1 VGVVGTFGIAGCVV
15 VDDEEGV
22 GWFVAVSLSLLRW
35 LNFLKLHYYHLLV
48 LFAAVD
54 DVVVVV
60 EVVYF
65 LSLLFFGS

>member
-1 VGVVGTFGIAGCVV
+1 VGVVGMFGIAGCVV

-35 LNFLKLHYYHLLV
+35 LNFLKLYYYHLLV
-48 LFAAVD
+48 VFAAVD
-54 DVVVVV
+54 VVVIV